1 MATVGAK
8 NQPIVQTTDSF
19 NPVND
24 INTLSNWVANN
35 YASVKILTG
44 STLRT
49 SLTGADLFAG
59 LMVWEQSTGQFWQ
72 YDGSAWVLQ
81 PTGTPPRIE
90 LTNTAGSGGFF
101 LNNTVTTLNSWTTTQ
116 NRGGFS
122 VSGGVV
128 TVPFAG
134 RYNVFLQMA
143 FSSQATASGTR
154 IIRVGTSAGPV
165 YWNSTAPVNSQ
176 GSYMMLSV
184 PGLSLAASATLTPGA
199 FQTSGATLDW
209 VATASAPSKFVV
221 EYVGA

>member
-1 MATVGAK
+1 MPTVGAK

-44 STLRT
+44 STIRT

-59 LMVWEQSTGQFWQ
+59 LMVWEQSTGQFWL

-81 PTGTPPRIE
+81 PTGTPPRID

-101 LNNTVTTLNSWTTTQ
+101 LNNTNTTLSSWTTVQ
-116 NRGGFS
+116 SRGGFS

-128 TVPFAG
+128 TVPVAG
-134 RYNVFLQMA
+134 RYNIFFTMA
-143 FSSQATASGTR
+143 FSAQATATGTR
-154 IIRVGTSAGPV
+154 IIRVATSAGPV
-165 YWNSTAPVNSQ
+165 YWNSTAPVNNQ
-176 GSYMMLSV
+176 GSYMMLAIN
-184 PGLSLAASATLTPGA
+184 GLSLAANATLTPTA
-199 FQTSGATLDW
+199 FHTAGATLDW
-209 VATASAPSKFVV
+209 FASAASPSRFTV